1 MGERGPG
8 KGIWGIWRG
17 GRGWRGEGGEGDA
30 EKERRGE
37 EEEGEACRWGT
48 AARSTATSTGDSREV
63 EEVVGIVDRDGY
75 AWIYNAAFQPLNKLE
90 TGECS
95 TNVSDI
101 RVRHSTSSIKLSR
114 SIVDKDSTSALREDF
129 TTMKGSHFCVTKD
142 VPMTLP
148 WIPSLND
155 G

>member
-1 MGERGPG
+1 M
-8 KGIWGIWRG
+8 
-17 GRGWRGEGGEGDA
+17 
-30 EKERRGE
+30 
-37 EEEGEACRWGT
+37 
-48 AARSTATSTGDSREV
+48 STGDSREV
-63 EEVVGIVDRDGY
+63 EEVVDRDEY
-75 AWIYNAAFQPLNKLE
+75 AWIYNAAQPLNKLE

-129 TTMKGSHFCVTKD
+129 TTMTGSHFCVTKN

-148 WIPSLND
+148 WILSLND
-155 G
+155 GLDTAKGRLGTVRGLSSHYIEMVYRVNVLYFI